1 MLLSADLITGILSFV
16 FTLLILSYFIGDNP
30 LFRVAIYLF
39 TGVSAGYI
47 AVVAFWQVLWP
58 KLLYPLIYGGN
69 SERYLVV
76 LPMVGA
82 VLILMKVSPRLT
94 KLGSPAMA
102 YLVGAGAA
110 VAIGGAL
117 TGTIFPQMAATISA
131 FDLQAAGTRNIG
143 FIEVMFNGGVILVG
157 TVTSLAYFHFGA
169 RTTTDGSTRR
179 NILFEGFAWVGRIFV
194 AITLG
199 VTFAGVY
206 AAALAAFI
214 ERISSLI
221 NFIGSF

>member
-1 MLLSADLITGILSFV
+1 MVLSADLFTGLLSFV
-16 FTLLILSYFIGDNP
+16 ITLLILSYLIGDNP

-58 KLLYPLIYGGN
+58 KLLYPLIYGER
-69 SERYLVV
+69 SELYLVA
-76 LPMVGA
+76 LPMIGA

-117 TGTIFPQMAATISA
+117 TGTLIPQMAATINA
-131 FDLQAAGTRNIG
+131 FDLQAAATRNIG
-143 FIEVMFNGGVILVG
+143 FLEVLFNGGVILVG

-169 RTTTDGSTRR
+169 RTAADGSTRR
-179 NILFEGFAWVGRIFV
+179 NILFEGFAWVGRIFI

-199 VTFAGVY
+199 VIFAGVY
-206 AAALAAFI
+206 AAALTAFI

>member
-1 MLLSADLITGILSFV
+1 MTISADLITGLLSFL
-16 FTLLILSYFIGDNP
+16 FTLLILSYLIGDNP
-30 LFRVAIYLF
+30 LFRMTIYLF
-39 TGVSAGYI
+39 TGISAGYI

-58 KLLYPLIYGGN
+58 KLLFPLIYGTKV
-69 SERYLVV
+69 EQYLAA
-76 LPMVGA
+76 LPMIGT
-82 VLILMKVSPRLT
+82 VLILMKVSSRLT

-102 YLVGAGAA
+102 YLAGAGAA

-117 TGTIFPQMAATISA
+117 TGTLFPQMAATIDA
-131 FDLQAAGTRNIG
+131 FDVRAAATRNIG
-143 FIEVMFNGGVILVG
+143 LLEVMFNGGVILVG

-169 RTTTDGSTRR
+169 GTTPDGSTRR
-179 NILFEGFAWVGRIFV
+179 NILVEGLAWVGRIFI

-214 ERISSLI
+214 ERISSLV

>member
-47 AVVAFWQVLWP
+47 AVVGFWQVLWP

-131 FDLQAAGTRNIG
+131 FDLQAAGIRNIG

-179 NILFEGFAWVGRIFV
+179 NILFEGLAWVGRIFV